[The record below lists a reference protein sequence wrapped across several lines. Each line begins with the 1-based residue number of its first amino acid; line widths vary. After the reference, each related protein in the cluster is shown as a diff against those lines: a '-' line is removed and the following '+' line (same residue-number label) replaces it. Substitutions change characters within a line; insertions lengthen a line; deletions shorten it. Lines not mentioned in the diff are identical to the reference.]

1 MQQDSQ
7 QSLTSLSD
15 DEKIVAL
22 LSDDE
27 PLDVQHHSR
36 PEKRPVKASLP
47 VIASQCKRQQLA
59 RLVGSLCACARLR
72 KSRARSSCFRQFQG
86 SVDELVQLRV
96 RLLSLH
102 KQDMDNEV
110 GKIKM

>member
-1 MQQDSQ
+1 MQQE
-7 QSLTSLSD
+7 SLTSLSD
-15 DEKIVAL
+15 DEKIVAR

-36 PEKRPVKASLP
+36 PEKKRPVKASLP
-47 VIASQCKRQQLA
+47 VNASQGKRQQLA

-72 KSRARSSCFRQFQG
+72 KTRARFSCFRQFQG
-86 SVDELVQLRV
+86 SVDELVQLHA
-96 RLLSLH
+96 RLQSLH

-110 GKIKM
+110 GQIKF